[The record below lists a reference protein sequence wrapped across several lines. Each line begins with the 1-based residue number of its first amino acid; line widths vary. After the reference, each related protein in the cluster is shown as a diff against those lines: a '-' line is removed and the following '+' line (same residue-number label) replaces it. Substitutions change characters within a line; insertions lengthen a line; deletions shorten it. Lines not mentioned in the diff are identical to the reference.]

1 MKMKIN
7 YILITLFIACSFMA
21 CKKDNYDAPNATL
34 NGRLVYQGETIYVEQ
49 DQVSYELWQSGFGKY
64 APIRS
69 SFSQDGTFSAALFNG
84 TYKLVIPKGQGPF
97 IWKNN
102 ANGNVDSLLIEL
114 KGNQSLDLEVTP
126 FYLIKNADLSA
137 NGGKV
142 SASFNLEK
150 VVLGDEGKNIERVS
164 LYINKTQFVSGNSN
178 SNIAQTSLSGNDI
191 VNLSNLNLSVDIP
204 TITPSQNYIF
214 ARIGLKIQGVED
226 MIFTPVSKL
235 SL

>member
-1 MKMKIN
+1 MKIKLN
-7 YILITLFIACSFMA
+7 YILITLFIASSFIA
-21 CKKDNYDAPNATL
+21 CKKDNYDAPNAIL

-49 DQVSYELWQSGFGKY
+49 DQVSYELWQSGFGRY

-97 IWKNN
+97 MWRNST
-102 ANGNVDSLLIEL
+102 NGNVDSLLIEL
-114 KGNQSLDLEVTP
+114 NGDQTLDLEVTP
-126 FYLIKNADLSA
+126 FYLIKNADLST

-142 SASFNLEK
+142 SANFSLEK

-178 SNIAQTSLSGNDI
+178 SNIAQTSISGNDI
-191 VNLSNLNLSVDIP
+191 LDLSNLNLSVDIP

-214 ARIGLKIQGVED
+214 ARIGLKIEGVED
-226 MIFTPVSKL
+226 MIFTSVEKL
-235 SL
+235 NR